1 MNDEVNNKIAECIMG
16 WTWVAGQDGEGRWI
30 DDAGRLTIYGT
41 HAALVRWNPSGTWAH
56 LGEVLGR
63 LWEVKKYLYLNL
75 IGFKDG
81 AIWGLAHGGESEG
94 IDGVDHPC
102 EVACM
107 AILEAWDA

>member
-1 MNDEVNNKIAECIMG
+1 MGKIDNDIAERIMG
-16 WTWVAGQDGEGRWI
+16 WHLDGIWWKDAEGCKN
-30 DDAGRLTIYGT
+30 
-41 HAALVRWNPSGTWAH
+41 ALAVDEPLEWDWPIWQPSKSWKQ

-63 LWEVKKYLYLNL
+63 LWGVRKYIYLNL

-94 IDGVDHPC
+94 TDGVDHPC

-107 AILEAWDA
+107 AILEAWSDG